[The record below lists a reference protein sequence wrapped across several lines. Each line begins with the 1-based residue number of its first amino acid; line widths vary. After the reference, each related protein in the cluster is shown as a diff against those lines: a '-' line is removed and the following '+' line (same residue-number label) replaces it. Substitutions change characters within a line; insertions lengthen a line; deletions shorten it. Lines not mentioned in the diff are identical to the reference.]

1 MFQKKVCFYTK
12 SGCSLC
18 EKALIRIENVRSG
31 MPFHLE
37 IVDITR
43 SPKLMQE
50 YGLHIPVVFLD
61 GVEIFRYHVSE
72 ERLRELLLRR
82 PV

>member
-1 MFQKKVCFYTK
+1 
-12 SGCSLC
+12 
-18 EKALIRIENVRSG
+18 

-37 IVDITR
+37 VIDITS

-50 YGLHIPVVFLD
+50 HGLHIPVVFLD
-61 GVEIFRYHVSE
+61 GVEIFRYHVNE
-72 ERLRELLLRR
+72 EKLRELLLEI